1 MITAK
6 EILDKQRYLVRVE
19 TDSSVMES
27 AEERAMIEF
36 AKLHVEAALKEAS
49 EKATAFSKTSV
60 YGGESIRKR
69 ATVSTSS
76 ILNAYPLD
84 NIK

>member
-1 MITAK
+1 MITAEEFSRK
-6 EILDKQRYLVRVE
+6 YTRLR
-19 TDSSVMES
+19 S
-27 AEERAMIEF
+27 AMAISDISEMMIEF
-36 AKLHVEAALKEAS
+36 AKLHVAAALKEAS

-69 ATVSTSS
+69 ATVSTAS
-76 ILNAYPLD
+76 ILNAYPLE